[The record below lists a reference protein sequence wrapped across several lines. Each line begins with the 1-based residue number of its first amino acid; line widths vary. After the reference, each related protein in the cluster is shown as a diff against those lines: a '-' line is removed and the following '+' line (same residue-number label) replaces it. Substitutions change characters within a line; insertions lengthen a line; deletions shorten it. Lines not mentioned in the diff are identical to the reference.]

1 MTTIVD
7 SNLPVARPSW
17 DHSRL
22 ESRIVHLG
30 CGAFHRAHQA
40 LYTHHLLESTDS
52 DWGICEVNLMPGND
66 RVLIENL
73 KKQQLLYTVAEK
85 GAESTELKIIGS
97 MKEALHPEIDGC
109 EGILNAMARPQTAIV
124 SLTVTEKGYCA
135 DAASGQLDLNNPLI
149 KHDLEN
155 PTAPKSAIGYI
166 VEALRLRRE
175 KGLKAFTVMSCDN
188 VRENGHVA
196 KVAVLGLAQARDP
209 QLAAWIEE
217 NVTFPCTMVDRIVP
231 AATPETIQEIADQL
245 GVYDPCAIACEP
257 FRQWVIEDNFVN
269 GRPDWDK
276 VGAQFVADVVP
287 FEMMKL
293 RMLNGSHSFLAYLG
307 YLGGYETIADT
318 VTNPAY
324 RKAAFALMMQEQAP
338 TLSMPEGT
346 DLNAYATLLI
356 ERFSNPSLRHRTWQ
370 IAMDG
375 SQKIP
380 QRLLDPV
387 RLHLQNGGSWRHL
400 ALGVAGWMRY
410 TQGVDEQ
417 GNAIDVVDPMLA
429 EFQKINAQYQG
440 ADRVKALLGLS
451 GIFADD
457 LPQNADFVGAVTAA
471 YQQLWDFAVC
481 KDYVELL
488 KQARMNEDV
497 EVVHYAITAMVE
509 LSKEYDSKLQE
520 LERLHQ
526 ISPEDPEVMEQ
537 YCEFMEEYLSQG
549 LLEEQIERVQ
559 RQRYEQL
566 LEKKLKHQE
575 DLHTCVCM
583 VKNLM
588 KLGDFEKAHEILQII
603 EKKWHRHEAYWIL
616 KVQYCVEQKQGEEL
630 KRTLDKMKK
639 EHIYLSSKG
648 REELALWIDS

>member
-155 PTAPKSAIGYI
+155 PTTPKSAIGYI

-209 QLAAWIEE
+209 QLATWIEE

-231 AATPETIQEIADQL
+231 AATPETLQEIADQL

-318 VTNPAY
+318 MTNEDY

-375 SQKIP
+375 SQKLP

-387 RLHLQNGGSWRHL
+387 RLHLKNGGSWRHL

-440 ADRVKALLGLS
+440 AERVKALLGLS

-457 LPQNADFVGAVTAA
+457 LPQNADFVGAVTTA
-471 YQQLWDFAVC
+471 YQQLC
-481 KDYVELL
+481 ECG
-488 KQARMNEDV
+488 ARASV
-497 EVVHYAITAMVE
+497 A
-509 LSKEYDSKLQE
+509 
-520 LERLHQ
+520 
-526 ISPEDPEVMEQ
+526 
-537 YCEFMEEYLSQG
+537 
-549 LLEEQIERVQ
+549 
-559 RQRYEQL
+559 
-566 LEKKLKHQE
+566 
-575 DLHTCVCM
+575 
-583 VKNLM
+583 
-588 KLGDFEKAHEILQII
+588 
-603 EKKWHRHEAYWIL
+603 
-616 KVQYCVEQKQGEEL
+616 
-630 KRTLDKMKK
+630 
-639 EHIYLSSKG
+639 
-648 REELALWIDS
+648 AL

>member
-52 DWGICEVNLMPGND
+52 DWGSCEVNLMPGND

-155 PTAPKSAIGYI
+155 PTTPKSAIGYI

-209 QLAAWIEE
+209 QPAAWIEE

-231 AATPETIQEIADQL
+231 AATPETLQEIADQL

-318 VTNPAY
+318 MTNEDY

-375 SQKIP
+375 SQKLP

-387 RLHLQNGGSWRHL
+387 RLHLKNGGSWRHL

-440 ADRVKALLGLS
+440 AERVKALLGLS

-457 LPQNADFVGAVTAA
+457 LPQNADFVGAVTTA
-471 YQQLWDFAVC
+471 YQQLC
-481 KDYVELL
+481 ERG
-488 KQARMNEDV
+488 ARASV
-497 EVVHYAITAMVE
+497 A
-509 LSKEYDSKLQE
+509 
-520 LERLHQ
+520 
-526 ISPEDPEVMEQ
+526 
-537 YCEFMEEYLSQG
+537 
-549 LLEEQIERVQ
+549 
-559 RQRYEQL
+559 
-566 LEKKLKHQE
+566 
-575 DLHTCVCM
+575 
-583 VKNLM
+583 
-588 KLGDFEKAHEILQII
+588 
-603 EKKWHRHEAYWIL
+603 
-616 KVQYCVEQKQGEEL
+616 
-630 KRTLDKMKK
+630 
-639 EHIYLSSKG
+639 
-648 REELALWIDS
+648 AL